1 MTPVNSWAAVFPGIP
16 VTPSNSVNILA
27 PAIAKETAASKTTPI
42 PESTTAPI
50 NSKIAAVHGHDAHH
64 HFLAGEPISIGRYF
78 PMSCSHHGYMQ
89 KAHGTPSHRSGN
101 WKNDFCQWV
110 ERLKTIFIRIHHHN
124 EKHHLQNWQIIL
136 WIRLGLI
143 SFGSMRTP
151 FIHNRI
157 LLWIL
162 WTHFQS
168 RIEHERKLKMKKK
181 EH

>member
-1 MTPVNSWAAVFPGIP
+1 MMKTGTYILTYMLVLGEISMTPVNSWAAVFPGIP

-50 NSKIAAVHGHDAHH
+50 NSKIAAVH
-64 HFLAGEPISIGRYF
+64 
-78 PMSCSHHGYMQ
+78 
-89 KAHGTPSHRSGN
+89 GN